1 MFYPYEEF
9 GLSYFVWMLVYSLMG
24 DLTML
29 VFYSPKELT
38 EKQWIVRQIV
48 HILLLEIVLL
58 TAAHQ
63 AGMFEGVLE
72 GTVLVLVILAVYL
85 LVRFIGFRK
94 DLQLAKKLN
103 MRIQER
109 KKIVRAMNEFH
120 LPFFFYIL

>member
-109 KKIVRAMNEFH
+109 KKDRKGDE
-120 LPFFFYIL
+120 